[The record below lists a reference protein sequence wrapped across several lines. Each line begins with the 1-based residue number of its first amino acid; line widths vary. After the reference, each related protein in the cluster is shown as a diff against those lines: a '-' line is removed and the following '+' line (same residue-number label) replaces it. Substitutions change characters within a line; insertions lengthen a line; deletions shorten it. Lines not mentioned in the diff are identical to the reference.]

1 MGNAPAG
8 KESQSH
14 GAPCS
19 SSKLHI
25 SPECHPQHG
34 SRFQSCVSRIF
45 HLGRQELLEQQ
56 GCLALSSAEMEL
68 KQHCWKQA
76 GPWHQ
81 NTHIRLIFAKKNAS
95 GSALLK

>member
-56 GCLALSSAEMEL
+56 GCLALSSSEMEL
-68 KQHCWKQA
+68 KQ
-76 GPWHQ
+76 Q
-81 NTHIRLIFAKKNAS
+81 NTA
-95 GSALLK
+95 GSKQGLGTKTLTSD